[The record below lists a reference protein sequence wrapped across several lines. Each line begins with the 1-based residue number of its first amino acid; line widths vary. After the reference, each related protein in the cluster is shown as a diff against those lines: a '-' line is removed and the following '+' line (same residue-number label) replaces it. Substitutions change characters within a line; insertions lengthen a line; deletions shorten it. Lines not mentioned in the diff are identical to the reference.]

1 MPTGNAEPIIIADA
15 KSIIEDCIICL
26 YIVYEQKKR
35 FMTKT
40 KGLSPKQMVFQ
51 QNKWFWG

>member
-26 YIVYEQKKR
+26 YIVYDRNKKGGIWKIAY
-35 FMTKT
+35 MI
-40 KGLSPKQMVFQ
+40 
-51 QNKWFWG
+51 WD

>member
-26 YIVYEQKKR
+26 YIVYQQNKKVYQQNKK
-35 FMTKT
+35 FISKT
-40 KGLSPKQMVFQ
+40 KGLSAK
-51 QNKWFWG
+51 